1 MLDKIVKG
9 KQQKPRRTVIYGV
22 HGVGK
27 STWAAA
33 WPSPVFVCTEDGV
46 NDIDV
51 AKFPLCRTLQSA
63 RDAVMALSSQ
73 QHDYKTL
80 VLDSADWL
88 ERLVHQSVC
97 EDEGG
102 KKCIADINYG
112 KGYAMAARKIEAFLT
127 QLDSCRSVGMHVVV
141 IAHAAI
147 VRFTNPEGESYD
159 RYTPALHKDASAMLQ
174 QWADEVLFATYEVF
188 VRTAEERFGQKR
200 ALPVGSGNRIL
211 KTSERP
217 THDAKNRIGLPDQM
231 SMDIREYANFIKKG
245 VTNDRPE

>member
-1 MLDKIVKG
+1 MLDKITKG
-9 KQQKPRRTVIYGV
+9 KQSKPRRTVIYGV

-46 NDIDV
+46 NDLDV
-51 AKFPLCRTLQSA
+51 ARFPLCITFMNA
-63 RDAVMALSSQ
+63 MEAVMSLSSG
-73 QHDYKTL
+73 QHEYKTL
-80 VLDSADWL
+80 VIDSADWL
-88 ERLVHQSVC
+88 ERLAHQAVC
-97 EDEGG
+97 EDEHNA
-102 KKCIADINYG
+102 KVKCIADINYG
-112 KGYAMAARKIEAFLT
+112 KGYAQAARRIEGFLKL
-127 QLDSCRSVGMHVVV
+127 LDSCRSIGMHVVV

-159 RYTPALHKDASAMLQ
+159 RYTPALHKDASALLQ

-188 VRTAEERFGQKR
+188 TRTAEERFGQKR

-217 THDAKNRIGLPDQM
+217 THDAKNRIGLPEQM
-231 SMDIREYANFIKKG
+231 SMDIREYANYIKKG
-245 VTNDRPE
+245 VSNG

>member
-1 MLDKIVKG
+1 
-9 KQQKPRRTVIYGV
+9 
-22 HGVGK
+22 
-27 STWAAA
+27 
-33 WPSPVFVCTEDGV
+33 
-46 NDIDV
+46 
-51 AKFPLCRTLQSA
+51 
-63 RDAVMALSSQ
+63 MALSSQ
-73 QHDYKTL
+73 QHEYKTL
-80 VLDSADWL
+80 VIDSADWL

-127 QLDSCRSVGMHVVV
+127 QLDSCRSAGMHVVV

-217 THDAKNRIGLPDQM
+217 THDAKNRLGLPDQVA
-231 SMDIREYANFIKKG
+231 MDIREYANHIRKG

>member
-9 KQQKPRRTVIYGV
+9 KQHKPRRTVIYGV

-46 NDIDV
+46 NDLDV
-51 AKFPLCRTLQSA
+51 ARFPLCRTFQSA
-63 RDAVMALSSQ
+63 MDAVMALSSD
-73 QHDYKTL
+73 QHEYKTL

-88 ERLVHQSVC
+88 ERLIHQNVC
-97 EDEGG
+97 EDEH

-112 KGYAMAARKIEAFLT
+112 KGYAQAARRLETFLKL
-127 QLDSCRSVGMHVVV
+127 LDSCRAVGMHVVV

-147 VRFTNPEGESYD
+147 TRFTNPEGESYD

-188 VRTAEERFGQKR
+188 TRTAEERFGQKR

-217 THDAKNRIGLPDQM
+217 THDAKNRLGLPEQM
-231 SMDIREYANFIKKG
+231 SMDIQDYANHIKKG
-245 VTNDRPE
+245 MKNDRPE